1 MTASQLKIV
10 ADMKRANALVNE
22 STGVAGYQIAMVALA
37 LLARQFLR
45 EVEAQP
51 PEREDR
57 P

>member
-37 LLARQFLR
+37 LPARQFLR